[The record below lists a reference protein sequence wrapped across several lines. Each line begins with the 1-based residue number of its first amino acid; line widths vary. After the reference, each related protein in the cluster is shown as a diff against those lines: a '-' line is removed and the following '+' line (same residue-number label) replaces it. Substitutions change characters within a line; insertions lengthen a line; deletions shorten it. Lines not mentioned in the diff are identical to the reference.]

1 MQLLSAEAQRHRLP
15 SLPCMQGAGCGRES
29 LNEWLPAPLVE
40 LHLSCVP
47 GDGCDLGLHLG
58 CDFLSGFLNCLCS
71 VRVSE
76 GLGVP
81 GGVFVFQSEYGRCLS
96 PSLSLPFPKYVPYVS
111 VHALLTSVCV
121 MWSETSG
128 LKMASVFLPDQTCSC
143 RVRTKWDKLCPI
155 SIFFCVCPPNV
166 CKLCIFL
173 CLPRLRERTWSGL
186 GSGREAVRDLGL
198 AQAFAAL
205 QGSGQGCRGRV
216 SEAPAGRS
224 WSLVLPP
231 GAGVPVGVHIPLGS
245 STLLAERGLWLL
257 CHPLISQPRA
267 SCCLGLY
274 AGSSIGI
281 FCLGPTWQHRS
292 RSI

>member
-1 MQLLSAEAQRHRLP
+1 MCSYSHRNGLQPLRWGAGPPQAGGALAGISRLKARHRLGVSEMQLLTAEAQRHRLP

-155 SIFFCVCPPNV
+155 SIFF
-166 CKLCIFL
+166 
-173 CLPRLRERTWSGL
+173 
-186 GSGREAVRDLGL
+186 
-198 AQAFAAL
+198 AFALLTSASSVFSFVC
-205 QGSGQGCRGRV
+205 QG
-216 SEAPAGRS
+216 
-224 WSLVLPP
+224 
-231 GAGVPVGVHIPLGS
+231 
-245 STLLAERGLWLL
+245 
-257 CHPLISQPRA
+257 
-267 SCCLGLY
+267 
-274 AGSSIGI
+274 
-281 FCLGPTWQHRS
+281 
-292 RSI
+292 

>member
-1 MQLLSAEAQRHRLP
+1 MAAGSFG
-15 SLPCMQGAGCGRES
+15 GA
-29 LNEWLPAPLVE
+29 APFLD
-40 LHLSCVP
+40 LRVP

-155 SIFFCVCPPNV
+155 SIFFLRLPSQ
-166 CKLCIFL
+166 
-173 CLPRLRERTWSGL
+173 CLQALYFPLSAKAEGADLER
-186 GSGREAVRDLGL
+186 V
-198 AQAFAAL
+198 
-205 QGSGQGCRGRV
+205 GQW
-216 SEAPAGRS
+216 A
-224 WSLVLPP
+224 
-231 GAGVPVGVHIPLGS
+231 
-245 STLLAERGLWLL
+245 
-257 CHPLISQPRA
+257 
-267 SCCLGLY
+267 
-274 AGSSIGI
+274 
-281 FCLGPTWQHRS
+281 
-292 RSI
+292 